1 MSKIKVNLVSGGAG
15 FLGSHLIDDLLS
27 KNQKVICLDNF
38 FTGREVNLH
47 KWLNNPLLEI
57 INHDIN
63 NPINLNADKIWHLA
77 CPASPALY
85 KLDPINTTRTIFN
98 GTINM
103 LDLAKKNNAKILFAS
118 SSEIYGNPLEHPQEE
133 KYTGSVNPIG
143 ERSCY
148 EEGKRIGESLCFDFM
163 RLHNTKIRIARIF
176 NSYGPRMLKK
186 DGRVI
191 SNFVVQALQNL
202 PISIYGD
209 GNQTRSFCYVNDTID
224 GLMKLMDIEYYFP
237 VNIGNPKEYK
247 IIKIAKIIKE
257 KTFSNSKFVYKDLPV
272 DDPIF
277 RKPDISIAK
286 SFLDWHPKVDLSIG
300 LDKTINYFRGKI
312 K

>member
-27 KNQKVICLDNF
+27 KHQKVICLDNF
-38 FTGREVNLH
+38 FTGREVNLK

-63 NPINLNADKIWHLA
+63 RPIKLNADLIWHLA

-118 SSEIYGNPLEHPQEE
+118 SSEIYGNPLEHPQKE

-163 RLHNTKIRIARIF
+163 RFHNTKIRIARIF

-191 SNFVVQALQNL
+191 SNFVVQALENK
-202 PISIYGD
+202 PISIYGN

-224 GLMKLMDIEYYFP
+224 GLIKLMDSEYSFP

-247 IIKIAKIIKE
+247 IIKIAKIVKE
-257 KTFSNSKFVYKDLPV
+257 KTFSNSELVYKDLPV

-277 RKPDISIAK
+277 RKPDISTAK
-286 SFLDWHPKVDLSIG
+286 SILDWQPKVNLSFG
-300 LDKTINYFRGKI
+300 LDKTINYFKGKI

>member
-191 SNFVVQALQNL
+191 SNFVVQALQNV

-224 GLMKLMDIEYYFP
+224 GLMKLMDSEYYFP

-286 SFLDWHPKVDLSIG
+286 SILDWHPKVDLSIG

>member
-63 NPINLNADKIWHLA
+63 KPIKLNADKIWHLA

-224 GLMKLMDIEYYFP
+224 GLMKLMDSEYYFP

-286 SFLDWHPKVDLSIG
+286 SILDWHPKVDLSIG